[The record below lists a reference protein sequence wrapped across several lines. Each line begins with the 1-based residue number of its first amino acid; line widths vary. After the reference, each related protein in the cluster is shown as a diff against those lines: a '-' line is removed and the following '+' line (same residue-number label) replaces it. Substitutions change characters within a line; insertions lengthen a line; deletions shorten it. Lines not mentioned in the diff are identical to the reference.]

1 MLTLHFSFLLIF
13 LFLQNTN
20 TVQHSQPTI
29 NDLAWL
35 AGCWEGLDT
44 SKIYREQWMKPVGK
58 VMIGM
63 SHTSVADTTREYE
76 YLQIR
81 QQADG
86 DIFYVAIPSG
96 QIETLFKLTKFD
108 GKEAVFENPEHDFPQ
123 RIIYHREND
132 STLVARIEGTIK
144 GKQRSVDFPL
154 KRVKCD

>member
-1 MLTLHFSFLLIF
+1 MHTVPISFLLIF
-13 LFLQNTN
+13 LCLQNTA
-20 TVQHSQPTI
+20 TVLQSKSTI

-35 AGCWEGLDT
+35 SGCWQGTDT
-44 SKIYREQWMKPVGK
+44 SKIYREQWMKPAGR

-86 DIFYVAIPSG
+86 DIFYIAIPSG
-96 QIETLFKLTKFD
+96 QKETSFKLIKFD

-132 STLVARIEGTIK
+132 SLLVACIEGTIK
-144 GKQRSVDFPL
+144 GKHRSVDFPL

>member
-1 MLTLHFSFLLIF
+1 MLTSQFSFLLIF
-13 LFLQNTN
+13 LCLQD
-20 TVQHSQPTI
+20 TI
-29 NDLAWL
+29 TIQQSKLTIIDLAWL
-35 AGCWEGLDT
+35 AGCWQGTDT
-44 SKIYREQWMKPVGK
+44 TKIYREQWMKPAGR

-63 SHTSVADTTREYE
+63 SHTTMADTTREYE

-81 QQADG
+81 QQSNG

-96 QIETLFKLTKFD
+96 QKETSFKLTKFD

-123 RIIYHREND
+123 RIIYRLEND
-132 STLVARIEGTIK
+132 SILVARIEGTIK